1 MFLNRFKFVVYSEYT
16 IWIEMMFEK
25 ERVRERE
32 RNKERGMLYKNFIYF
47 SRVKKK
53 AYQKKK
59 KSKWINHDKI
69 YILLF

>member
-1 MFLNRFKFVVYSEYT
+1 
-16 IWIEMMFEK
+16 MMFEK
-25 ERVRERE
+25 ERERE

-59 KSKWINHDKI
+59 KNKNESIMTKFIFYSFKKI
-69 YILLF
+69 KI